1 MSIIYRVS
9 HIIKERYTDV
19 GVGGSHFSF
28 PVGVAHTYG
37 SMKWEHDTVP
47 KPTESQLITWMN
59 ENNAASAIADVRE
72 QRNKKLVE
80 SDWSQGADVP
90 VGIKTTYQTYRQALR
105 DLPSDSSKWTM
116 DDNGIVSISWPT
128 SPS

>member
-1 MSIIYRVS
+1 MAIIYRLS

-90 VGIKTTYQTYRQALR
+90 VGIQTAWAEYRAKLRNLPATT
-105 DLPSDSSKWTM
+105 SDHSNVT
-116 DDNGIVSISWPT
+116 WPT
-128 SPS
+128 PPST

>member
-37 SMKWEHDTVP
+37 SMKWEHDSVP
-47 KPTESQLITWMN
+47 KPTESQLITWIN
-59 ENNAASAIADVRE
+59 EKNAASAIVDVRE

-80 SDWSQGADVP
+80 SDWSQGADIP
-90 VGIKTTYQTYRQALR
+90 VGIKTTYQTYRQELR
-105 DLPSDSSKWTM
+105 DLPSNNSKWTM
-116 DDNGIVSISWPT
+116 DDNGIVSINWPT
-128 SPS
+128 KPS